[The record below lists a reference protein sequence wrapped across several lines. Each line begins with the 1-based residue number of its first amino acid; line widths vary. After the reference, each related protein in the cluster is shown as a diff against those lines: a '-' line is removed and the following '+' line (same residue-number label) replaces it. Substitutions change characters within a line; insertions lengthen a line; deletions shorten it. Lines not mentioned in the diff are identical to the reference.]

1 VELPSGRY
9 LALCRFEPSNVDG
22 WEEVS
27 ESPLLIEVPLEVRPG
42 AEQFIRNGPAS
53 VAILGQNQ
61 PSLAL
66 IGKTKGSLEGVEF
79 WRGPLAAKVEV
90 PADWLQSEEIL
101 FEIRVLHGEH
111 RAVLPVH
118 LDDLGSAS
126 VLLDSAIADLQLEGG
141 LWRLVLEFARAGEA
155 RTLQRQSVLYWS
167 GLRDISYGL
176 RFTFDRSPK
185 NLIVSSSAGV
195 KVGVTQIEPSDDS
208 NRFVRMVFDVGGGRL
223 VHLSWH
229 RPGIFVEVQVPGAD
243 GSATAVARPLGASE
257 TVSLNSAKTVLVT
270 ASEPGYIT
278 LGSMRTFVDFSQR
291 ASKAFP
297 ASFLASRLE
306 AGACTLSYETL
317 SSSVS
322 VPLLVLS
329 HPHVATDLKTEHIAN
344 QFETRIALGGEPTD
358 ISVQGLELSSGRK
371 VRAEHELMAGTWH
384 TNEVA
389 RMQVYSAPTGS
400 SYVLH
405 VLIDIESLKPGVW
418 IFEFGARVGGVW
430 GRMQDSGEGR
440 IAVVLA
446 VDAMGKE
453 FSGKTLVEG
462 AADLELAEAA
472 TRLLLLNEHFR
483 QHWSA
488 ICWEQHP
495 WLTLYFSA
503 LVERLKDHEGEVVT
517 DLVDMAMSRPTDDV
531 RQGFLSMQLAPAWLY
546 RVFSLQ
552 RASYKR
558 VNIRAHPLSI
568 ALRAMPELKGSVS
581 PAFGVVLH
589 PAAAMPFKNRAEVMQ
604 GRRPRGF
611 SLVTYREAL
620 EQTKLGWV
628 YQLDDEHF
636 LPKEGE
642 LLGPLH
648 LAHAWRDLERGFTSS
663 QLMPT
668 NRKSAAIALARKLSL
683 HCGVFDQ
690 SAPVGLKGQ
699 ALVIKM
705 GRSSNDPLEETEQ
718 FKWEQMENIAHA
730 CSLLAWNC
738 RLEQRQSG
746 AITSFVG
753 VLGNLRKQ
761 VEVPGGGVPDC
772 IAFYLQVAP
781 AMFAFYLLLWELV
794 LTIELDLSVQNV

>member
-1 VELPSGRY
+1 
-9 LALCRFEPSNVDG
+9 
-22 WEEVS
+22 
-27 ESPLLIEVPLEVRPG
+27 
-42 AEQFIRNGPAS
+42 
-53 VAILGQNQ
+53 
-61 PSLAL
+61 
-66 IGKTKGSLEGVEF
+66 
-79 WRGPLAAKVEV
+79 
-90 PADWLQSEEIL
+90 
-101 FEIRVLHGEH
+101 
-111 RAVLPVH
+111 
-118 LDDLGSAS
+118 
-126 VLLDSAIADLQLEGG
+126 
-141 LWRLVLEFARAGEA
+141 
-155 RTLQRQSVLYWS
+155 
-167 GLRDISYGL
+167 
-176 RFTFDRSPK
+176 
-185 NLIVSSSAGV
+185 
-195 KVGVTQIEPSDDS
+195 
-208 NRFVRMVFDVGGGRL
+208 
-223 VHLSWH
+223 
-229 RPGIFVEVQVPGAD
+229 
-243 GSATAVARPLGASE
+243 
-257 TVSLNSAKTVLVT
+257 
-270 ASEPGYIT
+270 
-278 LGSMRTFVDFSQR
+278 
-291 ASKAFP
+291 
-297 ASFLASRLE
+297 
-306 AGACTLSYETL
+306 
-317 SSSVS
+317 
-322 VPLLVLS
+322 
-329 HPHVATDLKTEHIAN
+329 
-344 QFETRIALGGEPTD
+344 
-358 ISVQGLELSSGRK
+358 
-371 VRAEHELMAGTWH
+371 
-384 TNEVA
+384 
-389 RMQVYSAPTGS
+389 
-400 SYVLH
+400 
-405 VLIDIESLKPGVW
+405 
-418 IFEFGARVGGVW
+418 
-430 GRMQDSGEGR
+430 
-440 IAVVLA
+440 VLA

-453 FSGKTLVEG
+453 FPGKTLVEG

-472 TRLLLLNEHFR
+472 TRLLKLNEHFR

-488 ICWEQHP
+488 ICWEQDP

-503 LVERLKDHEGEVVT
+503 LVERLKDHEEEVVT

-648 LAHAWRDLERGFTSS
+648 LAHAWRDLERGFVSS

-683 HCGVFDQ
+683 HCGVFEQ

-718 FKWEQMENIAHA
+718 FRWEQMENIAHA

-738 RLEQRQSG
+738 RLEQRQIG
-746 AITSFVG
+746 AITSFAG
-753 VLGNLRKQ
+753 VLSKLRKQ
-761 VEVPGGGVPDC
+761 VEVPGGGVHDC
-772 IAFYLQVAP
+772 IAYYLQVAP